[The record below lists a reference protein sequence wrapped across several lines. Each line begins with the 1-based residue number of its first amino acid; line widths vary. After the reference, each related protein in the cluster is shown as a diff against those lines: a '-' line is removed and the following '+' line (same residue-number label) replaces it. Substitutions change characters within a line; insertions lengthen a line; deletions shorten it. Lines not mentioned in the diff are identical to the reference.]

1 SFAMSSTPPPWHAAF
16 PAPKH
21 EPAALTANEVLSLL
35 QSAEANP
42 SQPRDFVLVDLRRND
57 HEGGTI
63 RTSLNLPA
71 QSLYPSI
78 PTLYDVFRA
87 AQVKTVIWYC
97 GSSRGR
103 GSRAAGWLGDQIA
116 EKGDTQMRSVILGG
130 GIKGWVAGG
139 ESFTAYMSGY
149 EADKWVNAAE

>member
-1 SFAMSSTPPPWHAAF
+1 MP
-16 PAPKH
+16 
-21 EPAALTANEVLSLL
+21 LL
-35 QSAEANP
+35 QGHNAPGPN
-42 SQPRDFVLVDLRRND
+42 FVLVDLRRND
-57 HEGGTI
+57 SRGKGSPTVSRRRGADVDQGGTI